1 MQYNW
6 TEILKEKTS
15 KELYDIYS
23 GNSFLPD
30 EVIPFARLELENRH
44 FNLTDVESLKD
55 SFKLENIEEELDNLC
70 IELSKRPYFNLKTSL
85 IVISLLITFIVVL
98 LKLQNIN
105 FNDLPPIFWIA
116 SIAIVV
122 FIMLLDNYIY
132 KKLFQKFKNLEDKK
146 TELLTKFERRGLND
160 QKLRLIDELSAQS
173 KLRIQEAIRVNK
185 FIAAIMFIIVTI
197 SVIIKSL
204 S

>member
-173 KLRIQEAIRVNK
+173 KLRIQEAIRINRFV
-185 FIAAIMFIIVTI
+185 AAIMFLILTI
-197 SVIIKSL
+197 SLILKSL